1 MPGYSD
7 YIALL
12 NTKTIATPLSSSAT
26 SGGIFNSPILEGGD
40 SINSKGDQ
48 STSLFYK
55 AFYKETT
62 GITDNYQFH
71 NLFTI
76 DTTTYNL
83 CKIDFLMYR
92 TVGAIVYSDYFR
104 HISVFNIIEPGSSP
118 VNDGRQS
125 VTTNV
130 TNTSGGNLVVIDPSV
145 GADTLGIVAS
155 GNPVTQEMRFRAYA
169 VRNTIVRGI
178 YYYV

>member
-12 NTKTIATPLSSSAT
+12 NTKTIATPLSSSGTDNA
-26 SGGIFNSPILEGGD
+26 FNAPVLEGGD
-40 SINSKGDQ
+40 SINLKGDQ

-62 GITDNYQFH
+62 GLTDNYEFH

-92 TVGAIVYSDYFR
+92 ATGGIVYSDYFR
-104 HISVFNIIEPGSSP
+104 HISVFNTIELNSSP

-125 VTTNV
+125 STINV
-130 TNTSGGNLVVIDPSV
+130 TNTSGGNLVIMDPTV

-155 GNPVTQEMRFRAYA
+155 GNPSTQEMRFRAYA
-169 VRNTIVRGI
+169 IRNTIVRGI

>member
-12 NTKTIATPLSSSAT
+12 NTKTIATPLSSSGTDNA
-26 SGGIFNSPILEGGD
+26 FNAPVLEGGD
-40 SINSKGDQ
+40 SINLKGDQ

-62 GITDNYQFH
+62 GVVDNYQYH

-92 TVGAIVYSDYFR
+92 ATGGIVYSDYFR
-104 HISVFNIIEPGSSP
+104 HISVFNTIELNSSP

-125 VTTNV
+125 STINV
-130 TNTSGGNLVVIDPSV
+130 TNTSGGNLVIMDPTV

-155 GNPVTQEMRFRAYA
+155 GNPSTQEMRFRAYA
-169 VRNTIVRGI
+169 IRNTIVRGI

>member
-12 NTKTIATPLSSSAT
+12 HTKTIATPISSSGT
-26 SGGIFNSPILEGGD
+26 GTIFNAPVLEGGD
-40 SINSKGDQ
+40 SIDFKGNQ

-62 GITDNYQFH
+62 GVTDNYQFY

-92 TVGAIVYSDYFR
+92 TVGGIVYSDYFR
-104 HISVFNIIEPGSSP
+104 HISVFNTIEFGTTP
-118 VNDGRQS
+118 VNDGRS
-125 VTTNV
+125 SSTINV
-130 TNTSGGNLVVIDPSV
+130 TGTSGSNLVVIDPTV

-155 GNPVTQEMRFRAYA
+155 GDPSTQEMRFRAYA
-169 VRNTIVRGI
+169 IRNTIVRGI